1 MSKYLQEVIDEHKI
15 TASSETPASENLFV
29 ISDNSPPLPEDLRE
43 DFHRGVAQLLYAGVR
58 ARPDFL
64 LLIIFLSSWVNIAT
78 YEDQKKLKRVMKYV
92 KGTLDLGINIGP
104 DKDGYLKIFTY
115 ADASYGV
122 HKDMRSHTGIMVTL
136 GSGPIISKSFKQKIE

>member
-104 DKDGYLKIFTY
+104 DKVASHRSTSSLK
-115 ADASYGV
+115 
-122 HKDMRSHTGIMVTL
+122 K
-136 GSGPIISKSFKQKIE
+136 